1 MSGRSRKTVAWAI
14 PGALAIVGGIVAV
27 VGLFTPVSF
36 GWFAYQP
43 LADAAF
49 APGASGV
56 FLSSVTIVGFVI
68 VTIGMVALAF
78 LAGVR
83 AGANRRS

>member
-1 MSGRSRKTVAWAI
+1 MSRKTVAWAI
-14 PGALAIVGGIVAV
+14 AAAFAIVGGIVAV
-27 VGLFTPVSF
+27 IGLLTPVSF

-43 LADAAF
+43 AAF

-56 FLSSVTIVGFVI
+56 FLSRVTIVGFVI
-68 VTIGMVALAF
+68 LAIGMVALAF

>member
-1 MSGRSRKTVAWAI
+1 MSRNTVAWTIAS
-14 PGALAIVGGIVAV
+14 ALAIAGSIVAV
-27 VGLFTPVSF
+27 VGLLTPVSF

-43 LADAAF
+43 LANAAF

-56 FLSSVTIVGFVI
+56 FLSRVTIVGFVI
-68 VTIGMVALAF
+68 LTIGMVALAF

-83 AGANRRS
+83 AGADRRP

>member
-1 MSGRSRKTVAWAI
+1 MSRKTVAWTTA
-14 PGALAIVGGIVAV
+14 GAFTIAGCIVVIVG
-27 VGLFTPVSF
+27 LLTPVSF

-43 LADAAF
+43 LANATFTPA
-49 APGASGV
+49 GSGV
-56 FLSSVTIVGFVI
+56 YVSRITIAGLVI
-68 VTIGMVALAF
+68 LTLGLLALAF